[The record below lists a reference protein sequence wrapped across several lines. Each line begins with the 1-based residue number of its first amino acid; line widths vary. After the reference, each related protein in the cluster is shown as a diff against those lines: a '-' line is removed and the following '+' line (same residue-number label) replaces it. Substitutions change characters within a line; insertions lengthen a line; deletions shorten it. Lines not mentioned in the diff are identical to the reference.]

1 MPKTMQENA
10 VLAPLDLSNAP
21 GLKEKIV
28 RAAKIERLSV
38 AEWSRRVL
46 AEKVGYKLMRKDR

>member
-1 MPKTMQENA
+1 MPKQEVQQDA
-10 VLAPLDLSNAP
+10 VLAPLRLRDAP

-28 RAAKIERLSV
+28 RAAGHERLSV

-46 AEKVGYKLMRKDR
+46 AEKVGYRWKKGE

>member
-28 RAAKIERLSV
+28 RAAKISRLSV
-38 AEWSRRVL
+38 AEFCRRAL
-46 AEKVGYKLMRKDR
+46 AEKVGYRFRK